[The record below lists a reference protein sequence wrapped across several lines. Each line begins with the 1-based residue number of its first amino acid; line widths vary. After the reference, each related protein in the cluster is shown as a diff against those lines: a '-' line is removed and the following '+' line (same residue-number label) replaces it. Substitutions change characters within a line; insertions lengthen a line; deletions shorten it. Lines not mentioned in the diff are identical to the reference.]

1 MLKSI
6 QDSGGEL
13 CILSEASLVR
23 HSRPTLTMNLG
34 DRDMN
39 MSDFFCLNPQYSTT
53 RRITEERPKIENDP
67 SSKVQTELFLPA
79 HPQRQGEGGLRT
91 KGYFKK
97 SFDDNPLVSVITV
110 VFNRH
115 EYLEQ
120 TIQSVLN
127 QTYDNLEYIVIDGG
141 STDGTIDIIRKYEQ
155 VIDYWVSEPD
165 SGIADAWNKGIVAS
179 TGDIIGLINSDDW
192 YELNAVADVVRLLMQ
207 DRATGLIHGNR
218 RQWNELGTK
227 VLGVARPPLKKVPP
241 FSRSPVS
248 HPTCFVRRQIYQR
261 YGLFNKSYRVAM
273 DYEFV
278 VRLCRHKVNFLYL
291 NSVLANMRKGG
302 LSGTLTGFTEGREI
316 MIKNGAKISEA
327 YFYYYKKLLKNR
339 ITLVAD
345 MLKVKQVLRYCY
357 WRLTRR

>member
-1 MLKSI
+1 
-6 QDSGGEL
+6 
-13 CILSEASLVR
+13 
-23 HSRPTLTMNLG
+23 
-34 DRDMN
+34 

-53 RRITEERPKIENDP
+53 RRITQERPKIENDP

-97 SFDDNPLVSVITV
+97 SFNDNPLVSVITA
-110 VFNRH
+110 VFNCH

-127 QTYDNLEYIVIDGG
+127 QTYDNVEYIVIDGG

-165 SGIADAWNKGIVAS
+165 SGIAAAWNKGIVAS

-261 YGLFNKSYRVAM
+261 YGLNIPSRG
-273 DYEFV
+273 
-278 VRLCRHKVNFLYL
+278 H
-291 NSVLANMRKGG
+291 
-302 LSGTLTGFTEGREI
+302 
-316 MIKNGAKISEA
+316 
-327 YFYYYKKLLKNR
+327 
-339 ITLVAD
+339 
-345 MLKVKQVLRYCY
+345 
-357 WRLTRR
+357 